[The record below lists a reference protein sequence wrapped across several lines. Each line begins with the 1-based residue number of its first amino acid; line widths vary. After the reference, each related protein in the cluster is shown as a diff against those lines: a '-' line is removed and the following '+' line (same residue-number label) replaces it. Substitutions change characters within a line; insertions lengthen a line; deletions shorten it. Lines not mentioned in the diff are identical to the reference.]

1 MWCSAA
7 ALAAAFIARLVVLV
21 GQNKAVRIAV
31 RGTQGRRLWSKL
43 RELLVMDCT
52 TFAIWP
58 TCGDRGSK

>member
-31 RGTQGRRLWSKL
+31 RGAQGRRRWSKL
-43 RELLVMDCT
+43 KELLVMDAE
-52 TFAIWP
+52 TFATRP
-58 TCGDRGSK
+58 TRGSK